1 MKKIDGPGCSVT
13 GFVLV
18 KKVPGHL
25 WVTATSKS
33 HSFHAESMNM
43 SHVVHHFY
51 FGQQLT
57 PQRKRYLDR
66 FHSREKDPKG
76 DWHDKLA
83 GGTFTSEEDNVTH
96 EHYLQTV
103 LTTIKPFGA
112 NAGFNVY
119 EYTQHSHFMKAA
131 KESPRAKFF
140 FDPSPMQI
148 YVSEERQK
156 FYHFITTLMA
166 IVGGVY
172 SVMGIADGFVHN
184 GLAALRKQNLGK
196 QG

>member
-1 MKKIDGPGCSVT
+1 MEETAARGKTGVSSGPT
-13 GFVLV
+13 
-18 KKVPGHL
+18 
-25 WVTATSKS
+25 
-33 HSFHAESMNM
+33 E
-43 SHVVHHFY
+43 
-51 FGQQLT
+51 
-57 PQRKRYLDR
+57 
-66 FHSREKDPKG
+66 

-83 GGTFTSEEDNVTH
+83 NLRFTSEDGGVTH

>member
-1 MKKIDGPGCSVT
+1 MRG
-13 GFVLV
+13 
-18 KKVPGHL
+18 
-25 WVTATSKS
+25 ASKTT
-33 HSFHAESMNM
+33 E
-43 SHVVHHFY
+43 
-51 FGQQLT
+51 
-57 PQRKRYLDR
+57 
-66 FHSREKDPKG
+66 

-83 GGTFTSEEDNVTH
+83 NLRFTSVDGGTTH

-103 LTTIKPFGA
+103 LTTIKPWGA

-119 EYTQHSHFMKAA
+119 EYTQHSHFMKAE

-184 GLAALRKQNLGK
+184 GLAALRKHNLGK

>member
-1 MKKIDGPGCSVT
+1 MGDTELAIRQPVETQTVKKIDGPGCSVT

-103 LTTIKPFGA
+103 LTTIKPSGSPA
-112 NAGFNVY
+112 PFNVY
-119 EYTQHSHFMKAA
+119 EYTQHSHSLRSE
-131 KESPRAKFF
+131 KE
-140 FDPSPMQI
+140 
-148 YVSEERQK
+148 
-156 FYHFITTLMA
+156 
-166 IVGGVY
+166 
-172 SVMGIADGFVHN
+172 
-184 GLAALRKQNLGK
+184 LRGRSFTSIRRRFRSASARR
-196 QG
+196 GR